1 MIEIKNLYLKY
12 IREYYAL
19 YDINL
24 KVNAGESVALVGD
37 EGSGKTTLLRVLA
50 KLEKY
55 DAGEVY
61 MKEINLKKID
71 FKTDINLGY
80 ISQNPVFFENKS
92 VYANLKYP
100 LEERHIKEAE
110 IEEKVNSALIEFS
123 LERYR
128 NQKAFELSQFEK
140 FVISIVRLSLRHLEV
155 VMIDNIFKNFDEEQN
170 AYVLEL
176 IKKLFID
183 KNVTT
188 LVATN
193 DEKLLCGLCKRVVKF
208 KNGSIE
214 E

>member
-24 KVNAGESVALVGD
+24 VIKDGESLALVGD

-55 DAGEVY
+55 DSGEVY

-71 FKTDINLGY
+71 FKNDISLGY
-80 ISQNPVFFENKS
+80 ISQSPVFFENKS
-92 VYANLKYP
+92 VYENLKYV
-100 LEERHIKEAE
+100 LKERKYKEAE
-110 IEEKVNSALIEFS
+110 IEDKINSALIEYS

-128 NQKAFELSQFEK
+128 NQKSCDLNLFEK
-140 FVISIVRLSLRHLEV
+140 YVISIIRLSLRPLEV
-155 VMIDNIFKNFDEEQN
+155 VMIDNIFKDFDEEQN
-170 AYVLEL
+170 AYLLEL
-176 IKKLFID
+176 IKKLFIEQ
-183 KNVTT
+183 NVTT
-188 LVATN
+188 LVASN
-193 DEKLLCGLCKRVVKF
+193 DENLLGGLCQRVVKF